1 MTWLKA
7 RLVAKKTWLWAKK
20 CWWAIILGLG
30 VLIAILIWLLTKN
43 GAFVASLLDVLEVKR
58 NAHDQEM
65 ETLAHIHNTEVT
77 EKNERL
83 KEHARRMIEL
93 EAEFS
98 KRGETL
104 DKEKEATLK
113 RIIEESYNNPEK
125 LARELAAAFGL
136 EHG

>member
-1 MTWLKA
+1 M
-7 RLVAKKTWLWAKK
+7 
-20 CWWAIILGLG
+20 GLG
-30 VLIAILIWLLTKN
+30 VVIAILIWLLTKN

-113 RIIEESYNNPEK
+113 RIVEESYNDPEK